1 MNYEE
6 HFDASVE
13 KRNAYWENIGTLNSD
28 VISHIINPAF
38 MGGPAWP
45 SLRQAFINV
54 KTKNS
59 TIIASDGLSDPYDDF
74 DTNADNQSYNG
85 FGLELYLQTP
95 DMLELEEMKSTWQF
109 NIVYQMS
116 QLAAQNGNLI
126 TMVNEHQYIS
136 TELYDVPVPP
146 EYVNEAG
153 RVGVLLG
160 IECDN
165 VPVQLELSLETIS
178 VVNITLLTLAEL
190 NYIVERGAEARK
202 EIAEK
207 IIAQGKGGYS
217 SLDRKSVV

>member
-6 HFDASVE
+6 HFDASAE
-13 KRNAYWENIGTLNSD
+13 KRNAFWETIGTLD
-28 VISHIINPAF
+28 PYVISHIINPAF

-45 SLRQAFINV
+45 SLRQAFVNV
-54 KTKNS
+54 QTKDS

-74 DTNADNQSYNG
+74 DTNPDNQSYNG
-85 FGLELYLQTP
+85 LGLEFYVQTP
-95 DMLELEEMKSTWQF
+95 GKLDLETMQKSWQF
-109 NIVYQMS
+109 NLVYQMS

-126 TMVNEHQYIS
+126 TMVNKHQYIS
-136 TELYDVPVPP
+136 TELYDVPVPKSFL
-146 EYVNEAG
+146 NKDG

-160 IECDN
+160 IQSEN
-165 VPVQLELSLETIS
+165 VPYDLDLSIEKIL
-178 VVNITLLTLAEL
+178 VVNITLLTLEEL

-207 IIAQGKGGYS
+207 IIAQGKPGYS